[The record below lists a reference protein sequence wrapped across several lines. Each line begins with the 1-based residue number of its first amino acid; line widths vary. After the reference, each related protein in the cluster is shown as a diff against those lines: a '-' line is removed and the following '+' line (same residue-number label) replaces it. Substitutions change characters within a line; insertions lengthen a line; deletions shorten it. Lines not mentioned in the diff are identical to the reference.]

1 MGIKRFAFVM
11 SALYPYF
18 EIICKLSMCIVHRT
32 KYKSLVKKSQFYEV
46 LEQKVTENKI
56 LSFKILGFFFLRT
69 FCAKN
74 YRTLFLKKTSE
85 NFLVNGGESF

>member
-1 MGIKRFAFVM
+1 MGIRRFAFVM

-46 LEQKVTENKI
+46 LEQKVT
-56 LSFKILGFFFLRT
+56 
-69 FCAKN
+69 
-74 YRTLFLKKTSE
+74 KK
-85 NFLVNGGESF
+85 

>member
-18 EIICKLSMCIVHRT
+18 EIIT

-56 LSFKILGFFFLRT
+56 LSFKFLGFF
-69 FCAKN
+69 ASG
-74 YRTLFLKKTSE
+74 LFVPKIIGLY
-85 NFLVNGGESF
+85 F